1 MANYY
6 KSLTP
11 THIEFIGQQK
21 MFFLASASQM
31 EVNLSPKGLD
41 ALRVISPERLLFLD
55 FPGSG
60 NRTAR
65 DIRLGGRITLMCC
78 AFEGNPLILR
88 CFCKGR
94 LVEPSDAEFAERLEL
109 FDENLRHRAR
119 RLVLLDV
126 EAVET
131 SCGWAVPQMEFK
143 TERQLLTD
151 WVDKKTLSGELQA
164 YIDSHDQPVDLQE
177 I

>member
-1 MANYY
+1 
-6 KSLTP
+6 
-11 THIEFIGQQK
+11 
-21 MFFLASASQM
+21 
-31 EVNLSPKGLD
+31 
-41 ALRVISPERLLFLD
+41 
-55 FPGSG
+55 
-60 NRTAR
+60 
-65 DIRLGGRITLMCC
+65 
-78 AFEGNPLILR
+78 
-88 CFCKGR
+88 

-143 TERQLLTD
+143 AERQLLTD